1 MADAAD
7 IETVKDLLPADP
19 GWDDTKIALYLD
31 AGKSVSEVMTL
42 FWESQA
48 SKFSTQIDVNE
59 SGSVRSLSKLYDNA
73 IKLAEYW
80 RDRAQKEKDKET
92 LDEDSRLRFNTITRI

>member
-19 GWDDTKIALYLD
+19 GWDDAKISLYLD
-31 AGKSVSEVMTL
+31 SGKTVPETMTL

-59 SGSVRSLSKLYDNA
+59 SGSTRSLSKLYDNA
-73 IKLAEYW
+73 IRLAEYW
-80 RDRAQKEKDKET
+80 RDRAQKDKDQIDKE
-92 LDEDSRLRFNTITRI
+92 ENSRISFNTIVRV